1 MRELRAGGLALIIA
15 SRFPENIDKVVR
27 LGHFIGFEE
36 VYESV
41 AWEVIALSDLTGTI
55 CPIREGDSC
64 IAPEKSLMPID
75 GGDFSDELLREKEI
89 PHA

>member
-15 SRFPENIDKVVR
+15 SRFPENIGKVVR
-27 LGHFIGFEE
+27 CGRFIGFDEM
-36 VYESV
+36 YEYV

-64 IAPEKSLMPID
+64 IAPVKSLMPID
-75 GGDFSDELLREKEI
+75 GDDFSDELLREKELS
-89 PHA
+89 HA